1 MIHGFHFILSAYGF
15 WLPND
20 PRGSWSDTV
29 REFSIRKYGLATKV
43 TTTKSVAHHS
53 HDRQERIAAKKSLR
67 YPPVLF
73 TGVKAVAV
81 AQGFAVALSEHRYVV
96 HALAIL
102 PDHTHLI
109 MAYHERHIDEI
120 AAHLKS
126 KATYSLASQDLH
138 PLAHFAGKNDRK
150 PSPWARNHWGPF
162 IRSERHMCTAI
173 RYVEANLV
181 NAGLRPQRWSL
192 VTPYDP

>member
-29 REFSIRKYGLATKV
+29 REFSLRKFGPATKAS
-43 TTTKSVAHHS
+43 TTRSVAGRS
-53 HDRQERIAAKKSLR
+53 HDRQQRLAAKEALR
-67 YPPVLF
+67 YPPVIF
-73 TGVKAVAV
+73 TGQQALAI
-81 AQGFAVALSEHRYVV
+81 AQGFAEALSEHDYVV

-109 MAYHERHIDEI
+109 MAFHARHVDEI
-120 AAHLKS
+120 SAHLKA
-126 KATYSLASQDLH
+126 KATASLARQYLH
-138 PLAHFAGKNDRK
+138 PLESFAGKNGRK
-150 PSPWARNHWGPF
+150 PTPWARNYWCPF
-162 IRSERHMCTAI
+162 IRSERHMRVAI
-173 RYVEANLV
+173 RYVQANPV
-181 NAGLRPQRWSL
+181 KAGLRPQRWSL